1 MAKNTFL
8 SFDTTA
14 SNNTD
19 IAGIDIQGTAAVM
32 NFDNA
37 FRQLMAILRTD
48 LDNGQVFV
56 TKAAGYTALAADNN
70 AFYEFTASATL
81 ALTAAATL
89 AADWHM
95 MVFANGG
102 AVTINPDGAELIN
115 GAATLVVA
123 DGNAAYII
131 CTGTAF
137 KAITIPSAASV
148 ALKADLLQ
156 PYADVASATTTDIGA
171 AASQNVNITG
181 TTTITGFG
189 TVAAG
194 TVRDGIFADILTL
207 THNGTSLILPGA
219 ANITTAAGDS
229 FRAVSLGSGN
239 WRVTEYELAAQAP
252 SLIPI
257 VTDWTAETPV
267 FQGFG
272 TVASVEVFSRRN
284 GDSKEI
290 SGRFNSGVPTASDAQ
305 MTIGTG
311 LTIDS
316 TKVPNIR
323 IAGSMVR
330 NIATTNAYW
339 PLMLGGVG
347 YISFGL
353 QSGAASPLTPQ
364 AGNALFANGNVIS
377 FNVKVP
383 ITGW

>member
-70 AFYEFTASATL
+70 AFYEFTAAATL
-81 ALTAAATL
+81 ALTAAETL

-123 DGNAAYII
+123 DGDTAYII

-148 ALKADLLQ
+148 ALKAGLLQ

-239 WRVTEYELAAQAP
+239 WRVTEYERASGRALVNAYTLKYASANIAV
-252 SLIPI
+252 SLSASGTLTHGLGGIPDAI
-257 VTDWTAETPV
+257 FVDFVCLTAE
-267 FQGFG
+267 GG
-272 TVASVEVFSRRN
+272 YAIGEVMPYHVTGVYDGATNRGVTFAKTSTSIKYKFS
-284 GDSKEI
+284 S
-290 SGRFNSGVPTASDAQ
+290 
-305 MTIGTG
+305 
-311 LTIDS
+311 
-316 TKVPNIR
+316 
-323 IAGSMVR
+323 
-330 NIATTNAYW
+330 
-339 PLMLGGVG
+339 
-347 YISFGL
+347 
-353 QSGAASPLTPQ
+353 
-364 AGNALFANGNVIS
+364 NALQGLRLDTGAN
-377 FNVKVP
+377 FT
-383 ITGW
+383 ITPANWEMVVRAAR